1 MKDTNIERQK
11 TVSKNEIKDRC
22 SDFTIKYFAVYHLQR
37 LAETHPEIIDPE
49 TVFTLEGLLKDPG
62 FSRQRK
68 GFFLFRL
75 AADTLASIIVHSDG
89 EPMPGQALASL
100 KGILAKTT
108 GHAHRVSAEALGA
121 LPFSISGPD
130 LEQGTAEN
138 IPSVNWHDLLG
149 KNGLELSASAA
160 FMGRS
165 LVAPLNPG
173 NKLLVFK
180 LARAEDSPGILA
192 REALWMEHLHTVSS
206 SFPRRF
212 NIPVP
217 IKIQG
222 DYVFSIK
229 DIPVRP
235 HENMHLDPKCHAMG
249 FVADQDYFTY
259 PNDPR
264 IEKRHNDA
272 ELREVMY
279 RNAWLLGKLT
289 SLGIVHTAP
298 IPLFHNR
305 VQRCRRRD
313 NGLYEWFRAGRLDRW
328 LDSCSYPNIGLTGIR
343 DFEHFI
349 SFKGFGR
356 DLYRHI
362 GSHMLSLLLVTGSY
376 FRNKNTSK
384 VGFDKHGKPVDAR
397 DLFDKR
403 VLKEI
408 ILGVFLSYY
417 QGFVQREFSGK
428 VPVDLDKLAS
438 RMIEEMGVDRH
449 MEEILR
455 IADQKEMTDDQFR
468 HFLRQRGY
476 HDEEINELQREVKDI
491 VIHSGP
497 HLGAFNE
504 GISLPELIESVE
516 TMSALCITG
525 RYWSEH
531 LQSSLIPDVH
541 QDPLDPLFCLE
552 VGQME

>member
-1 MKDTNIERQK
+1 MIYSETDQPETHMKDTNIERQK
-11 TVSKNEIKDRC
+11 TVSENEIKDRC

-49 TVFTLEGLLKDPG
+49 TVFTLEGLLKNPE
-62 FSRQRK
+62 FSCQRR

-89 EPMPGQALASL
+89 EPMADQALSAL
-100 KGILAKTT
+100 ENVLATTT

-121 LPFSISGPD
+121 LPFSINGPHLD
-130 LEQGTAEN
+130 GATLEN
-138 IPSVNWHDLLG
+138 IPRVSWYDLLG
-149 KNGLELSASAA
+149 EDRFEFSAPPA

-180 LARAEDSPGILA
+180 LARAEDSPDILA
-192 REALWMEHLHTVSS
+192 REALWMEHLHTVSC

-212 NIPVP
+212 SIPVP

-222 DYVFSIK
+222 AYVFSIK

-235 HENMHLDPKCHAMG
+235 HENMHLDPKCHAMA
-249 FVADQDYFTY
+249 FIADQDYFTY

-264 IEKRHNDA
+264 MEKRNNDA
-272 ELREVMY
+272 EFREVMY

-349 SFKGFGR
+349 SFKGFGH
-356 DLYRHI
+356 DLYRYI
-362 GSHMLSLLLVTGSY
+362 GSHMLSLLLATGSY
-376 FRNKNTSK
+376 FRNKNRSK

-455 IADQKEMTDDQFR
+455 VADQKEMTDDQFR

-476 HDEEINELQREVKDI
+476 HDEDIDGLQRGVEDM
-491 VIHSGP
+491 VIYSGP
-497 HLGAFNE
+497 HLGGFNE

-516 TMSALCITG
+516 TMSALCVAGGYWQEHFKSSWSPNICG
-525 RYWSEH
+525 R
-531 LQSSLIPDVH
+531 V
-541 QDPLDPLFCLE
+541 
-552 VGQME
+552 